1 MISYDPIPCIEGM
14 GYTER
19 EASFLYLVAVHSGYF
34 LRRQFDQ
41 FIDRHSGAIAQH
53 FLTKARQFGHVATL
67 DFGQQRHVYHLRHKN
82 FYTLLEDPDSQN
94 RRRKSDAEIKLR
106 LMALDYILLHLAE
119 EFLSSREEKV
129 QRFTKELGVSSKH
142 LPVSGRHSERPF
154 VDRILISYDKERKA
168 ARFIFIDEGI
178 RSLARFE
185 KFLSDYKR
193 LFTALATFEVIYASD
208 RNANFSA
215 AKHLFEKTFPQSRA
229 ENSHALYPKG
239 AEHLLTYF
247 QVRAQYD
254 AETGGLSMA
263 NFLLLREGNLLYT
276 EPVHEKLYQEWRVK
290 HFTAGEIHQH
300 VQSKTASASFRTEL
314 LELAYPIYNY
324 RHLPKK
330 PPAID
335 SIGRS
340 PVRSHLRRHNPL
352 NIN

>member
-41 FIDRHSGAIAQH
+41 FIERHSGAIAQH
-53 FLTKARQFGHVATL
+53 FLTKARQFGHVTSL
-67 DFGQQRHVYHLRHKN
+67 DFGQQRHIYHLRHKN

-94 RRRKSDAEIKLR
+94 RRRKGDAEIKLR

-119 EFLSSREEKV
+119 RFLNSREEKT
-129 QRFTKELGVSSKH
+129 QHFTKELGVSSKD
-142 LPVSGRHSERPF
+142 LPASGRHSERPF

-168 ARFIFIDEGI
+168 VRFIFMDEGI

-193 LFTALATFEVIYASD
+193 LFTALATFEVAYSSDAS
-208 RNANFSA
+208 NNFPA
-215 AKHLFEKTFPQSRA
+215 AKYLFEKTFPQSRA

-239 AEHLLTYF
+239 AEHLLAYL
-247 QVRAQYD
+247 QVRSQYD

-276 EPVHEKLYQEWRVK
+276 KPDHAKLYQEWRVK
-290 HFTAGEIHQH
+290 PFTADGIHQR
-300 VQSKTASASFRTEL
+300 VQSKTASVSFRTEL
-314 LELAYPIYNY
+314 LELAYPIFNY